1 MTLFD
6 VILPTRGRAHTIGFA
21 IASVLD
27 QTIGDFTLEVVGDGC
42 DEATERTVRAVGDP
56 RIRFS
61 RFEKGSGFGYANR
74 NAVLRRGRSP
84 YVAYMTDDDLMFP
97 DHLERARAA
106 LERPGPSL
114 VAFRAAQVRFP
125 DDLDPN
131 FFAFDWNLGS
141 LSDFLR
147 NWFVGS
153 ANLVHRRWLFDRIG
167 YWDETLFRFGD
178 REFHSRARR
187 AGEAIFRDEVTLLR
201 FFAAQ
206 WDRRYALL
214 AEPPQARYADLMR
227 DPEWRRSVRRRAAEG
242 PRGVPLRLAQARDFM
257 GFALRSG
264 PKFVRFAVRRPP
276 GRIDT
281 PPQAPLG

>member
-6 VILPTRGRAHTIGFA
+6 VILPTRGRSHTIGFA

-27 QTIGDFTLEVVGDGC
+27 QTIGDFTLEIVGDGC
-42 DEATERTVRAVGDP
+42 DEATERTVLAVGDP

-61 RFEKGSGFGYANR
+61 RFEKGSGFGYAHR
-74 NAVLRRGRSP
+74 NAALRRGRSP

-106 LERPGPSL
+106 LDRPGPSL

-131 FFAFDWNLGS
+131 FFAFDWNLGC

-147 NWFVGS
+147 NWFIGS
-153 ANLVHRRWLFDRIG
+153 ANLVHRRSLFDRIG

-187 AGEAIFRDEVTLLR
+187 AGEATFRDEVTLLR

-214 AEPPQARYADLMR
+214 PEPPQARYADAIR
-227 DPEWRRSVRRRAAEG
+227 DPEWRRSVRRRAADG
-242 PRGVPLRLAQARDFM
+242 PRGVALRLAQARDFM

-264 PKFVRFAVRRPP
+264 PRFIRFAACRGLTLRRE
-276 GRIDT
+276 RR
-281 PPQAPLG
+281 

>member
-6 VILPTRGRAHTIGFA
+6 VILPTRSRAHTIGYA

-27 QTIGDFTLEVVGDGC
+27 QTIADFTLEVVGDGC
-42 DEATERTVRAVGDP
+42 DEATEREVRAVRDP
-56 RIRFS
+56 RVRFS
-61 RFEKGSGFGYANR
+61 RFEKGMGFGYANR
-74 NAVLRRGRSP
+74 NVVLRRGRSP

-97 DHLERARAA
+97 DHLELALAV

-114 VAFRAAQVRFP
+114 VAFCAAQVRFP

-131 FFAFDWNLGS
+131 FFAFDWFIGS
-141 LSDFLR
+141 
-147 NWFVGS
+147 G
-153 ANLVHRRWLFDRIG
+153 NLVHRRSLFDRIG

-187 AGEAIFRDEVTLLR
+187 SGEAVFREDLTLLR

-214 AEPPQARYADLMR
+214 PEPPQARYAARMR
-227 DPEWRRSVRRRAAEG
+227 EPEWRRSLRRRAARG
-242 PRGVPLRLAQARDFM
+242 PRGGRVRLAQGRDFVE
-257 GFALRSG
+257 FASRSG
-264 PKFVRFAVRRPP
+264 PKFVQFAARRALRTALTVCRPP
-276 GRIDT
+276 R
-281 PPQAPLG
+281 